1 MLIFRKDSSNFQSL
15 KKTFTSLL
23 L

>member
-1 MLIFRKDSSNFQSL
+1 MLIFRKDSSDFQSL